1 MAVKWLTFINIITFI
16 NISSNMTKVS
26 VITVNFNHSQITEEL
41 LNSITETNTYKNL
54 EIIVVDNAS
63 TINPVPQ
70 WTTKYTDIKFI
81 RSDINLGFAG
91 GNNLGIENA
100 TGDYFFL
107 VNNDTEFTPG
117 LVEKLVKTLDTNPQ
131 IGIISPL
138 IKYYNDKSL
147 IQYAGFTLVNYYT
160 GRNTAIGKGQKD
172 SGQYE
177 NFIGQTGY
185 CHGAAMMIK
194 REATEKAGLM
204 AENFFLYFEEVDWG
218 ERINRAGYQAWVCG
232 SAVIFHKES
241 ISVGKNSPV
250 KEYFMN
256 RNRILFIRRNAPFF
270 KALVFYIYFT
280 LVVSPRNIINYLK
293 GKRFN
298 FIPLLLRAVWWNV
311 IHSKT
316 SSDLGYTLNKIS

>member
-1 MAVKWLTFINIITFI
+1 
-16 NISSNMTKVS
+16 MTKVS

-41 LNSITETNTYKNL
+41 LNSITETNTYKNI

-117 LVEKLVKTLDTNPQ
+117 LVEKLVKTLDAHPQ

-147 IQYAGFTLVNYYT
+147 IQYAGFTAVNYYT

-172 SGQYE
+172 NGQYE
-177 NFIGQTGY
+177 NFVGQTGY
-185 CHGAAMMIK
+185 CHGAAMMVK
-194 REATEKAGLM
+194 REATAKAGLM

-218 ERINRAGYQAWVCG
+218 ERINREGYHAWVCG

-270 KALVFYIYFT
+270 KALVFYIYFM
-280 LVVSPRNIINYLK
+280 LVVSPRNIINYIK
-293 GKRFN
+293 GKKIN
-298 FIPLLLRAVWWNV
+298 FIPLLLRAIWWNV
-311 IHSKT
+311 THSKT
-316 SSDLGYTLNKIS
+316 SNDLGYTLNKTS